1 MNQVADQQVSTTELI
16 STENRQQPATEMGAG
31 PLLARDVTQD
41 LHSQWDR
48 IQAGFV
54 DEPRAAVKQAD
65 ELVEHAIKRLSE
77 SFSEARSTLER
88 QWDRGEDVST
98 EDLRQALRKYRSF
111 FERLLSV

>member
-1 MNQVADQQVSTTELI
+1 MNQVADQQVSTTEFVP
-16 STENRQQPATEMGAG
+16 TDNRQQPAEAAAG
-31 PLLARDVTQD
+31 PLLPRDATQD
-41 LHSQWDR
+41 LRSQWDR

-65 ELVEHAIKRLSE
+65 ELVEHAIKRLSD
-77 SFSEARSTLER
+77 SFTEARNALER